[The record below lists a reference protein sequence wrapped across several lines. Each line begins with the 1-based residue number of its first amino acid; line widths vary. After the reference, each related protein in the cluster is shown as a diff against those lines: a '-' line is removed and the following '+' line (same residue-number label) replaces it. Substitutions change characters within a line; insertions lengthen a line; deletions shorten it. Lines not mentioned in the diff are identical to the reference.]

1 MSGDVDL
8 IGASIVD
15 DLGQYKYV
23 EKSEQLGDLEVKT
36 LACHT
41 GGPGFNSWVGNP
53 KFWILSKIPAGCHLD
68 ERLNCWSLVP
78 VSILGE

>member
-23 EKSEQLGDLEVKT
+23 EKSEQLGDLLPATLEVR
-36 LACHT
+36 
-41 GGPGFNSWVGNP
+41 GSIPGWGTQNFGSSV
-53 KFWILSKIPAGCHLD
+53 KSQLD
-68 ERLNCWSLVP
+68 VIWMRD
-78 VSILGE
+78 